1 MANTSPT
8 RVGVIRAVR
17 FAAAMAIVMW
27 SAAGWPQSAIQPE
40 FTAIGPKLDARSTPA
55 YATSD
60 DESALASKGYVKI
73 GTISASHP
81 GGKANAEITERLESA
96 ILQKAAQAGGEVVLF
111 RREGARETAEV
122 AKTKTHRRCVNS
134 QTVSTSTF
142 SCNPNAN
149 CYTDIHGFQHCNGSC
164 GSTSGTRSQCT
175 QWENEEVT
183 VNKKEKSVV
192 SEGTVWRYDP
202 NLKFFNAVEAHQ
214 VEGVKLALN
223 EGVSVNAVDHEGFT
237 ALHRAIAENQPDLA
251 QTLLDHG
258 ADVNAAV
265 QTEGEFTGMTPLM
278 MASAWSQ
285 GLVGPLL
292 MRGAKVDATDKKGR
306 TAMAGAIQGWHVEAI
321 KQLASHGANLNW
333 QNERGGTYLMLAAL
347 SAHSDSMKVLLE
359 LGANKSVRDKE
370 GKTAADLAK
379 MNMSELEK
387 GDVFTKYPIMRWECM
402 SVISYASEPG
412 DWHDAIVGAAQQ
424 WLAHSPNDPVAY
436 TWLGRGYFYDPSNTG
451 KSDFRKAAE
460 NYEAVIRYSANS
472 QFAPSLTHDARL
484 MLAESYSNAEL
495 WQQAVNAHEDAVRE
509 FPADAEILNSAA
521 WFYATAKQP
530 AFRNPGKA
538 LEYANRAI
546 AAAPDN
552 PDIVDTLAE
561 SYFINGRVADAVAT
575 EQKALALA
583 PDRKDLQKDMA
594 KYKQAQ
600 RAAQARKSQQAH
612 PN

>member
-1 MANTSPT
+1 
-8 RVGVIRAVR
+8 
-17 FAAAMAIVMW
+17 
-27 SAAGWPQSAIQPE
+27 
-40 FTAIGPKLDARSTPA
+40 
-55 YATSD
+55 
-60 DESALASKGYVKI
+60 
-73 GTISASHP
+73 
-81 GGKANAEITERLESA
+81 
-96 ILQKAAQAGGEVVLF
+96 
-111 RREGARETAEV
+111 
-122 AKTKTHRRCVNS
+122 
-134 QTVSTSTF
+134 
-142 SCNPNAN
+142 
-149 CYTDIHGFQHCNGSC
+149 
-164 GSTSGTRSQCT
+164 
-175 QWENEEVT
+175 
-183 VNKKEKSVV
+183 
-192 SEGTVWRYDP
+192 
-202 NLKFFNAVEAHQ
+202 
-214 VEGVKLALN
+214 
-223 EGVSVNAVDHEGFT
+223 
-237 ALHRAIAENQPDLA
+237 
-251 QTLLDHG
+251 
-258 ADVNAAV
+258 
-265 QTEGEFTGMTPLM
+265 
-278 MASAWSQ
+278 
-285 GLVGPLL
+285 
-292 MRGAKVDATDKKGR
+292 
-306 TAMAGAIQGWHVEAI
+306 
-321 KQLASHGANLNW
+321 
-333 QNERGGTYLMLAAL
+333 
-347 SAHSDSMKVLLE
+347 
-359 LGANKSVRDKE
+359 
-370 GKTAADLAK
+370 
-379 MNMSELEK
+379 
-387 GDVFTKYPIMRWECM
+387 M

>member
-1 MANTSPT
+1 M
-8 RVGVIRAVR
+8 RV
-17 FAAAMAIVMW
+17 AAAMAIVMW
-27 SAAGWPQSAIQPE
+27 SAAGWPQSAIQPQ
-40 FTAIGPKLDARSTPA
+40 FTAIGPKLDARSSPA

-60 DESALASKGYVKI
+60 DETALTTKGYVKI
-73 GTISASHP
+73 GTISASQP
-81 GGKANAEITERLESA
+81 GKKGNAEITGRLESA

-111 RREGARETAEV
+111 SREGATETNEV

-175 QWENEEVT
+175 QWENEDFTVT
-183 VNKKEKSVV
+183 KKEKSVV

-214 VEGVKLALN
+214 VEGVKLALTQ
-223 EGVSVNAVDHEGFT
+223 GVSVNVVDHEGFT
-237 ALHRAIAENQPDLA
+237 ALDRAIAENQPDLA

-265 QTEGEFTGMTPLM
+265 KADGEFTGMTPLM
-278 MASAWSQ
+278 MAATWSQ
-285 GLVGPLL
+285 GMVGPLL
-292 MRGAKVDATDKKGR
+292 MRGAQVDQTDKKGR
-306 TAMAGAIQGWHVEAI
+306 TALAGAIQGWNVEAI

-333 QNERGGTYLMLAAL
+333 QNERGGTYLMMAAL
-347 SAHSDSMKVLLE
+347 SAHPDSMRVLLE
-359 LGANKSVRDKE
+359 LGANKTLRDKD
-370 GKTAADLAK
+370 GKTAADFAR

-387 GDVFTKYPIMRWECM
+387 GDVFTKYPMMRSECM
-402 SVISYASEPG
+402 SVIAYASEDR
-412 DWHDAIVGAAQQ
+412 DWHDAVIGSAQQ

-436 TWLGRGYFYDPSNTG
+436 YWLGRGYFYDPSNTG

-460 NYEAVIRYSANS
+460 SYEAVIRNSATS
-472 QFAPSLTHDARL
+472 QVAPSLVHDARL

-495 WQQAVNAHEDAVRE
+495 WQQAASAHEDAVRE
-509 FPADAEILNSAA
+509 FPSDAEILNSAA
-521 WFYATAKQP
+521 WFYATTKS

-538 LEYANRAI
+538 LDYANRAI
-546 AAAPDN
+546 AAAPNN

-561 SYFINGRVADAVAT
+561 SYFVNGRITDAVAT
-575 EQKALALA
+575 EKKALALA
-583 PDRKDLQKDMA
+583 PDRKDLQKDME

-600 RAAQARKSQQAH
+600 RARQARKTQ
-612 PN
+612 PPRPE